1 MKKLYVFAMLLVVTA
16 MVLAAFAPG
25 ELSTLSVW
33 NKVPGETVNLKMAG
47 IRYGVGYYLTAPGP
61 THRTGLGL
69 PSSNGPWLLKSFFDI
84 RKDIYDVTIY
94 FCNANRS
101 GTLNMVHAVRLVF
114 PTCYTTVNSG
124 EPGNEKVDLA
134 NAKPG
139 TANYDQDIDPG
150 DGIYPW
156 GTHDPDEGSL
166 ANPNGSQIWWR
177 LDWYNWWN
185 LETDILEP
193 FYP

>member
-1 MKKLYVFAMLLVVTA
+1 MFNRRFIVKKLYVFAMLLVVTA

-33 NKVPGETVNLKMAG
+33 NKVPGETVNLKLAG

-84 RKDIYDVTIY
+84 RKDIYDATIY
-94 FCNANRS
+94 FCTANRS
-101 GTLNMVHAVRLVF
+101 GTLNMTHAVRLVF

-124 EPGNEKVDLA
+124 EPGNEKVDIA
-134 NAKPG
+134 NSKPG
-139 TANYDQDIDPG
+139 TLNTDADRVTG
-150 DGIYPW
+150 DGIYDFGYHP
-156 GTHDPDEGSL
+156 
-166 ANPNGSQIWWR
+166 AANGSQIWWR

-185 LETDILEP
+185 GGTDVLEP
-193 FYP
+193 FFP